1 MMFQMPNATRQFC
14 RTEKAFF
21 YQASQ
26 PSIAV
31 SLWLE
36 TSLTSTELTP
46 PICELPCPVNQ
57 LDLLRMVG
65 DGSGIIESQFFFFI
79 YFFSS
84 YLLQKYFFDPE
95 ADD

>member
-1 MMFQMPNATRQFC
+1 MQPVSFAELR
-14 RTEKAFF
+14 KLFF

-46 PICELPCPVNQ
+46 PICELPCPVNH
-57 LDLLRMVG
+57 LLRMVG